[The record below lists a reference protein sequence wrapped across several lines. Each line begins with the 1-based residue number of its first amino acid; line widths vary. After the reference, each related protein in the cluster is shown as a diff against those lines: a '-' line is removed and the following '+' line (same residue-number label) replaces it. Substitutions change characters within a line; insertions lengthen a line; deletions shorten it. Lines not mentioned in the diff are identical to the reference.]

1 MMDDSL
7 DEESSSEPSGT
18 NTTLKKL
25 TSSLSIKG
33 IKFRYAAKLPDVIK
47 GVNIGLS
54 PGTYSVLCGES
65 GSGKST
71 VLNLLMRFRK
81 PSEGSIEWDGTDI
94 YGSSLDSFR
103 ENVGV
108 MFQKTM
114 IYQGTIRDNIL
125 FGQPEVPGAVEKVAQ
140 AAEIADVIERLPD
153 KYDTVIGGDALA
165 GLSGGQLQRVCM
177 ARALYRQ
184 PSVLLLDE
192 GESYAMHV

>member
-1 MMDDSL
+1 MDDSL

>member
-1 MMDDSL
+1 
-7 DEESSSEPSGT
+7 
-18 NTTLKKL
+18 
-25 TSSLSIKG
+25 
-33 IKFRYAAKLPDVIK
+33 
-47 GVNIGLS
+47 
-54 PGTYSVLCGES
+54 
-65 GSGKST
+65 
-71 VLNLLMRFRK
+71 MRFRK